1 MVGQFVF
8 KPLVTRATLLSLHPH
23 LTPVVQPINEGPP
36 TIERKNHNGPNLDR
50 SLCLT
55 IGAGEAAAAQCGDL
69 LVTHALP
76 AYRTMGRPALGAYDA
91 TSLAL
96 CTNRIGLPWQ
106 VTRVLLLELSS
117 TVEGR
122 VSRVL
127 EFCTVSNGHA
137 EAYSRIAELVWRHA
151 RLVERARGRV
161 CASAAG
167 QQFSSDGDDVWNDYR
182 RGKGVEA
189 NQYRV
194 GAFERPDTRYVVPLF
209 PRNPQTCG
217 GGAIVEVYSSDR
229 AILLRILD

>member
-1 MVGQFVF
+1 
-8 KPLVTRATLLSLHPH
+8 
-23 LTPVVQPINEGPP
+23 VQPINEGPP

-127 EFCTVSNGHA
+127 EFCTDSNGHA
-137 EAYSRIAELVWRHA
+137 ETYSRIAELVWRHA
-151 RLVERARGRV
+151 RLVDRDLAGAYV
-161 CASAAG
+161 PALPDSSSAQMAI
-167 QQFSSDGDDVWNDYR
+167 DVWNDYR

-194 GAFERPDTRYVVPLF
+194 GAFERPDTRYVVTLF
-209 PRNPQTCG
+209 PRNPQTRG